1 MPPVLA
7 LYLSPPK
14 QTLIFAL
21 KGVIAMAMALYVS
34 MWMGLDRPYWALVS
48 AVFLQVRPETGMVLE
63 KTASQIAGTL
73 VGGAFALLVL
83 YHFHAYAEIALFCL
97 ACWLWLNAGLSS
109 LVRRVN
115 FIYFFAMAGVT
126 PCIIILLS
134 MATPATVSSESIFLI
149 AQARVSEIIVGAVCA
164 MLVSLI
170 LWPRRVETALIEQA
184 RVAINQTMTY
194 LSVELSA
201 FGSHDQ
207 RHTNID
213 STLEALINLN
223 DDSSAVVYEGPN
235 GPGQSRAAT
244 VICNK
249 VLSLVAVVQIF
260 GRLQRN
266 NRDLLSDNMAAL
278 LKKLKED
285 VELIGSATDFDVCYD
300 IAQQQR
306 RQWRKQ
312 FDTEG
317 LSPLEYRLCKTAQEL
332 VADLVIVLRAFR
344 ALSRGENSH
353 LNAPSLR
360 PYRDPLVAINTG
372 FRTALVFTL
381 GAMIWV
387 GTGSPA
393 AILLMIMPVIFSI
406 MFARLPP
413 AIIRSSLRGVLI
425 GATIAV
431 PVAIFYALNLIAQSS
446 GDFALLVMILAGPL
460 FLGLMALSEREFLP
474 YGLGFCIPFVLLV
487 QPSNSMALS
496 LNISYTASNA
506 FAIMMGVI
514 VLYWVFKLFAGPGN
528 VRMQRRLLRATKRD
542 LDVVGSVGHSE
553 DWFNSRMCD
562 RLLRLTR
569 NEQGMAQHGRVVTDL
584 ALTGL
589 NLGHMVV
596 RVKRVLNT
604 ITPDNTERYLQ
615 RWQKALSQSYIRA
628 ARGEANAEF
637 THVCDDIIK
646 ALTEQAGRTENVVL
660 LEGMFQ
666 RLNMTFQRTAKMM
679 RTLDIRQTDSNLA
692 TG

>member
-1 MPPVLA
+1 MS
-7 LYLSPPK
+7 LYLFPPK
-14 QTLIFAL
+14 HTLIFAF

-63 KTASQIAGTL
+63 KTASQITGTL

-97 ACWLWLNAGLSS
+97 ACWLWLNAGFSS

-134 MATPATVSSESIFLI
+134 MATPATVTSETIFLI

-164 MLVSLI
+164 MLVSLMF
-170 LWPRRVETALIEQA
+170 WPRRVETALIDQA

-213 STLEALINLN
+213 STLETLITLN
-223 DDSSAVVYEGPN
+223 DDSSAVVFEGPK

-249 VLSLVAVVQIF
+249 ILSLVAVVQIF

-266 NRDLLSDNMAAL
+266 NPDLLSENMAAL
-278 LKKLKED
+278 LKKLKQD
-285 VELIGSATDFDVCYD
+285 VELIGSATDFDVCYN
-300 IAQQQR
+300 IAQKQR
-306 RQWRKQ
+306 RQWRKL

-317 LSPLEYRLCKTAQEL
+317 LSPLEYRLCKTAQGL

-344 ALSRGENSH
+344 ALSRGEDSH
-353 LNAPSLR
+353 LNAPSLK

-372 FRTALVFTL
+372 FRTALVFSL

-393 AILLMIMPVIFSI
+393 AILLMILPVIFSI

-425 GATIAV
+425 GAAIAV

-446 GDFALLVMILAGPL
+446 GDFVLLVMILAGPL
-460 FLGLMALSEREFLP
+460 FLGLMALSQRAFLP

-487 QPSNSMALS
+487 QPANNMQLP
-496 LNISYTASNA
+496 LNVSYTASNA
-506 FAIMMGVI
+506 FAIMTGVI
-514 VLYWVFKLFAGPGN
+514 ILYWVFKLFAGPGSA
-528 VRMQRRLLRATKRD
+528 RMQRRLLKATTRD
-542 LDVVGSVGHSE
+542 LAVVGSPGHSE
-553 DWFNSRMCD
+553 DWFNARMCD

-569 NEQGMAQHGRVVTDL
+569 KEQGMAQQGRVVTDL

-589 NLGHMVV
+589 NLGHMVG
-596 RVKRVLNT
+596 RVQRAMNT
-604 ITPDNTERYLQ
+604 IAPGQTEHLLQ
-615 RWQKALSQSYIRA
+615 QWQYALSRSYIRA
-628 ARGEANAEF
+628 ARGESPVLF
-637 THVCDDIIK
+637 QRVCDDIVT
-646 ALTEQAGRTENVVL
+646 ALSEHAGPTENVLL
-660 LEGMFQ
+660 LEGTFQ

-679 RTLDIRQTDSNLA
+679 RTANVRQTNDNMA
-692 TG
+692 TE